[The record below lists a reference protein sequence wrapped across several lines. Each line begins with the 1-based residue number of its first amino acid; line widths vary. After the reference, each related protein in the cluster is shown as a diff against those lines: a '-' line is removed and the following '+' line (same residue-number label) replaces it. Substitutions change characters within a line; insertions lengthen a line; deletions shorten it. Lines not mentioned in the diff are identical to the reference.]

1 MSALKPRAVT
11 PSGQPQRIRNNNVSS
26 KTGVVLS
33 GAIILF
39 IAMGVG
45 VTAAWWFFQHGSAR
59 LLLTNQ
65 KATVVLPEPI
75 PVTADILNDLAI
87 VLEGKLT
94 TTVPIDQNVTIP
106 IKDTLHVM
114 ATLDHDVPIKMN
126 VPIHDT
132 VMVDQL
138 VHVDTTVGV
147 KVLGK
152 TLNLPIKGDVP
163 IKTEVPINLEVPV
176 DQMVHLKFTAPA
188 DVKLTQALNVPLK
201 ADIHT
206 TIPLHSKMNV
216 PVKSA
221 LKANVSI
228 ADPVE
233 AIVTHA
239 ELKLPLHDLGL
250 SYAEQQAEAKKA
262 EQAEQVKTVAKSGA
276 LP

>member
-1 MSALKPRAVT
+1 M
-11 PSGQPQRIRNNNVSS
+11 SS
-26 KTGVVLS
+26 KTGAVLG
-33 GAIILF
+33 GAVILL

-65 KATVVLPEPI
+65 KATVVLPQPI

-87 VLEGKLT
+87 VLDGKLT
-94 TTVPIDQNVTIP
+94 TTVPIDQNVTVP

-132 VMVDQL
+132 IRVDQI

-147 KVLGK
+147 KVLGR
-152 TLNLPIKGDVP
+152 TLTLPIKGDVP
-163 IKTEVPINLEVPV
+163 IKTDVPIQLEVPV
-176 DQMVHLKFTAPA
+176 DQLVHLKFTAPA

-206 TIPLHSKMNV
+206 TIPLHSSMNV

-221 LKANVSI
+221 LKANVRI

-233 AIVTHA
+233 AVVTHA
-239 ELKLPLHDLGL
+239 ELKLPLHNLGL
-250 SYAEQQAEAKKA
+250 NFAEQQAEQ
-262 EQAEQVKTVAKSGA
+262 QAARRAGVQ
-276 LP
+276 P